1 MVIPRSVRQEENE
14 VHMGGMENAY
24 RILFG
29 NPEIK
34 MLFGRPRYRLEDE
47 AKTDLK
53 GLWCE
58 LWSLLNWFRGLSSEL
73 LERAHSVLYATDR
86 TLQVG
91 ICYSSN
97 QIKSSNGHA
106 RYLWA
111 SSFSWGVLAIS
122 RWHLA
127 VGFTDLLPECV
138 WEFVGRHTRT
148 DRQTSDSSE
157 PSHVLH
163 NTYGL
168 ATHLDGCTG
177 FGSRQAHPGEWGV
190 DTGASAMVCS
200 VCPSEGPLA
209 WRGGPPPHTPPL
221 LC

>member
-97 QIKSSNGHA
+97 QIKSNHRMA
-106 RYLWA
+106 TLVICELRRFL
-111 SSFSWGVLAIS
+111 GV
-122 RWHLA
+122 
-127 VGFTDLLPECV
+127 FLPFQGDTWRLGSPTCCQSAFENLSADTH
-138 WEFVGRHTRT
+138 GQT
-148 DRQTSDSSE
+148 DRRAIA
-157 PSHVLH
+157 L
-163 NTYGL
+163 N
-168 ATHLDGCTG
+168 
-177 FGSRQAHPGEWGV
+177 
-190 DTGASAMVCS
+190 
-200 VCPSEGPLA
+200 PLMSCITLMD
-209 WRGGPPPHTPPL
+209 WL
-221 LC
+221 LT